1 MIYLF
6 IAVFLLFLS
15 FHYDVNRNIGG
26 KERCYQLVF
35 IILVCL
41 AGLRYRIGIDSLN
54 YNYSFYHETENIFN
68 VFGTLSI
75 TEYPLWKLLNS
86 IVYTIGGRFYM
97 IQFIESAFV
106 NFLVFAYIKKHSNYI
121 FTCVFLYFIWI
132 YPENNF
138 EEMKQAFAV
147 AISLYANDYMLEKKY
162 LRGILLFTIACL
174 FHFAAIIVA
183 LSSLLTFLKL
193 DFKGILFLV
202 AAFVV
207 GGFIQNYYQDYLI
220 LFTSDEFLHDKLGN
234 YFESEQFGIV
244 SGKNVNYFIFRFL
257 PLIFPLIAYKYLK
270 GYGKNKELIRLEPFL
285 VLAMLY
291 FILGTRLVIMYRYNN
306 FYTIYFIL
314 FISQA
319 YVDYIRYD
327 RKKYVVLIAIP
338 LFVFYIWTTYVGYNG
353 ESDRYKKFY
362 PYSSIIE
369 KSVDSEREYV
379 YSMHILGRLIPPN
392 KDEY

>member
-41 AGLRYRIGIDSLN
+41 AGLRYRIGIDSLY

-106 NFLVFAYIKKHSNYI
+106 NFLIFAYIKKHSNYI

-132 YPENNF
+132 YPGNNF

-193 DFKGILFLV
+193 DIKGILLLV

-220 LFTSDEFLHDKLGN
+220 LFASDEFLHDKLGN

-244 SGKNVNYFIFRFL
+244 SGKNFNFFILRFL

-285 VLAMLY
+285 VLAILY

-353 ESDRYKKFY
+353 ESDRYNKFY

-379 YSMHILGRLIPPN
+379 YSMHFRGRLIPPN